1 MTRGPW
7 TLYHGPMRKSA
18 VRVPKSRFKP
28 RAFEYFRLV
37 EQKRQEI
44 LITDHGRPV
53 VRIAPVEEADES
65 EMDALHGLVVKY
77 VDPLEPVAAGDWEA
91 TR

>member
-1 MTRGPW
+1 
-7 TLYHGPMRKSA
+7 MRKSSA

-53 VRIAPVEEADES
+53 VRISPVEEADEG
-65 EMDALHGLVVKY
+65 ELEALRGLVRKY
-77 VDPLEPVAAGDWEA
+77 VEPFESVGVEDWEA
-91 TR
+91 SR

>member
-1 MTRGPW
+1 MKKTA
-7 TLYHGPMRKSA
+7 A

-28 RAFEYFRLV
+28 RAFEYFRMV

-53 VRIAPVEEADES
+53 VRISPVDDADEH
-65 EMDALHGLVVKY
+65 ELAALRGFVVKY
-77 VDPLEPVAAGDWEA
+77 LEPYEPVGAEDWEA
-91 TR
+91 AR

>member
-1 MTRGPW
+1 MKRP
-7 TLYHGPMRKSA
+7 PA
-18 VRVPKSRFKP
+18 VRVSKSRFKP

-53 VRIAPVEEADES
+53 VRIAPVEEAEES
-65 EMDALHGLVVKY
+65 ELEALRGLVVKY
-77 VDPLEPVAAGDWEA
+77 VDPFEPVGVDDWEA
-91 TR
+91 AR

>member
-1 MTRGPW
+1 MDHMKRPA
-7 TLYHGPMRKSA
+7 A

-65 EMDALHGLVVKY
+65 ELAALRGLVVKY
-77 VDPLEPVAAGDWEA
+77 VDPFEPVGAEDWEA
-91 TR
+91 VR

>member
-1 MTRGPW
+1 MVHMKQPPT
-7 TLYHGPMRKSA
+7 
-18 VRVPKSRFKP
+18 VRIPKSRFKP

-65 EMDALHGLVVKY
+65 ELSSLRGLVVKY
-77 VDPLEPVAAGDWEA
+77 VEPFEPVGAEDWEA
-91 TR
+91 AR

>member
-1 MTRGPW
+1 MKKT
-7 TLYHGPMRKSA
+7 TA

-44 LITDHGRPV
+44 LVTDHGRPV
-53 VRIAPVEEADES
+53 ARISPVDEADES
-65 EMDALHGLVVKY
+65 EVDALRGLVVKY
-77 VDPLEPVAAGDWEA
+77 LDPLEPVSARDWEA
-91 TR
+91 AR

>member
-1 MTRGPW
+1 MVHMKRST
-7 TLYHGPMRKSA
+7 S

-65 EMDALHGLVVKY
+65 ELDALRGLVVKY
-77 VDPLEPVAAGDWEA
+77 VDPFEPVGAEDWEA
-91 TR
+91 AR

>member
-1 MTRGPW
+1 MKRPST
-7 TLYHGPMRKSA
+7 

-53 VRIAPVEEADES
+53 ARIAPVEESDEC
-65 EMDALHGLVVKY
+65 ELEALRGLVVKY
-77 VDPLEPVAAGDWEA
+77 VEPFEPVGPEDWEA
-91 TR
+91 AR

>member
-1 MTRGPW
+1 
-7 TLYHGPMRKSA
+7 MRKSPA

-44 LITDHGRPV
+44 LVTDHGRPV
-53 VRIAPVEEADES
+53 VRISPVEEADEG
-65 EMDALHGLVVKY
+65 ELAALRGLVVKY
-77 VDPLEPVAAGDWEA
+77 VEPFEPVGGVDWEA
-91 TR
+91 AR

>member
-1 MTRGPW
+1 M
-7 TLYHGPMRKSA
+7 KKSSA

-53 VRIAPVEEADES
+53 VRISPVEGDDES
-65 EMDALHGLVVKY
+65 ELEALRGLVRKY
-77 VDPLEPVAAGDWEA
+77 VEPLEPVGVEDWEA
-91 TR
+91 AR